1 MEFSL
6 APFWGGPFS
15 HLEILI
21 TAGWSR
27 AFIEAAGRAPWTSMV
42 PSGCWTLDLLL
53 AALRRK
59 EECSPAA
66 VGAEPEGRSTR
77 GPCLIEGVFRVEEFC
92 DSVECRSRFVRCI
105 IADNEI
111 QLHRQPLIE

>member
-27 AFIEAAGRAPWTSMV
+27 AFIEAAGREHSSRPLVAPLGPQW
-42 PSGCWTLDLLL
+42 CHQ
-53 AALRRK
+53 
-59 EECSPAA
+59 
-66 VGAEPEGRSTR
+66 GA
-77 GPCLIEGVFRVEEFC
+77 GP
-92 DSVECRSRFVRCI
+92 
-105 IADNEI
+105 
-111 QLHRQPLIE
+111 

>member
-1 MEFSL
+1 
-6 APFWGGPFS
+6 
-15 HLEILI
+15 
-21 TAGWSR
+21 
-27 AFIEAAGRAPWTSMV
+27 MV